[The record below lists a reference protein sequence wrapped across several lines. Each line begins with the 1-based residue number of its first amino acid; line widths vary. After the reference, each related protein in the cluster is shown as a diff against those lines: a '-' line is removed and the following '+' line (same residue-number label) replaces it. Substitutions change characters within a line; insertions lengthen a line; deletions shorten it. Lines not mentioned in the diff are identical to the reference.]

1 MADDPESPGRPQQNR
16 RETQSLFG
24 RNAVVRSKPRG
35 QIFWSIGVIAALAVI
50 VAVMVQFGPTP
61 STKRSFLRD
70 WLAERRQVQRQRDME
85 ENLQHV
91 QQVKRQSEA
100 LQQKSK
106 VESEAA
112 WSEFN
117 KRMQSPQQTAPQE
130 TQTEERLASLKND
143 GSSAAPE
150 DKQSLA
156 AHHDAVVWLSL
167 SPDGSQLLSASTDK
181 SIKLWDVKTG
191 LLAKDVG
198 RHGDMVRSALF
209 LPGGDK
215 VLSGAD
221 DGLIDIWSVGE
232 GRLENTL
239 VAREYGGVRGL
250 AVSAD
255 GTLAVSSHESGTV
268 VVWNLKERRKL
279 HVLNGHQ
286 WPANA
291 VAISPDGKLV
301 VSGDIDGVIRTW
313 DIQTG
318 KSLRLWKGH
327 ERGIYGAAFLPDGKQ
342 AVTASGD
349 GMLKLWNVNTG
360 REVRSFPGHAGTV
373 YAVSVS
379 ADGKEM
385 LSGSLDATA
394 RLWDLATGEEL
405 AFFDNSGSRIYS
417 VALLGD
423 GSVAI
428 GDETGTIKIYC
439 WQGRRYADPCGKG
452 RPIAASFRDRPK
464 RSVSCAGMD

>member
-1 MADDPESPGRPQQNR
+1 MTE
-16 RETQSLFG
+16 FG
-24 RNAVVRSKPRG
+24 RAGRQTVARCPPRCG
-35 QIFWSIGVIAALAVI
+35 
-50 VAVMVQFGPTP
+50 
-61 STKRSFLRD
+61 
-70 WLAERRQVQRQRDME
+70 
-85 ENLQHV
+85 
-91 QQVKRQSEA
+91 
-100 LQQKSK
+100 
-106 VESEAA
+106 
-112 WSEFN
+112 
-117 KRMQSPQQTAPQE
+117 
-130 TQTEERLASLKND
+130 RLAFT
-143 GSSAAPE
+143 
-150 DKQSLA
+150 LA
-156 AHHDAVVWLSL
+156 GRKAT
-167 SPDGSQLLSASTDK
+167 LSASTDK

-198 RHGDMVRSALF
+198 RHGEMVRSAVF
-209 LPGGDK
+209 LAGGGK

-239 VAREYGGVRGL
+239 VAREHGGVRGL

-268 VVWNLKERRKL
+268 IVWDLKERRKL

-291 VAISPDGKLV
+291 VAISPDGKLA

-327 ERGIYGAAFLPDGKQ
+327 ERGVYGAAFLPDGKQ

-349 GMLKLWNVNTG
+349 GMLKLWNGKRAGGPQSSRPRRYGLCGIGIG
-360 REVRSFPGHAGTV
+360 RRE
-373 YAVSVS
+373 
-379 ADGKEM
+379 KM

-405 AFFDNSGSRIYS
+405 AFFDNFGSPHLQRRASG
-417 VALLGD
+417 
-423 GSVAI
+423 
-428 GDETGTIKIYC
+428 
-439 WQGRRYADPCGKG
+439 
-452 RPIAASFRDRPK
+452 
-464 RSVSCAGMD
+464 

>member
-1 MADDPESPGRPQQNR
+1 MADDPGSPGRPQQNR
-16 RETQSLFG
+16 RETQSRFG

-35 QIFWSIGVIAALAVI
+35 KIFWSIGVIAALAVI

-61 STKRSFLRD
+61 STKRSFVRD
-70 WLAERRQVQRQRDME
+70 WLAERRQVQKQRDME

-100 LQQKSK
+100 LLQKSK

-143 GSSAAPE
+143 GNSAAPE

-198 RHGDMVRSALF
+198 RHGEMVRSALF

-255 GTLAVSSHESGTV
+255 GTLAVSSHEFRHRRCVEPEGTPQAACTERPPV
-268 VVWNLKERRKL
+268 AGKRRGNIAGRQARRFRGHRRRDPDLGHSDRKIATAVEGPRAGHLRCGVPSRWQAGGNRERRW
-279 HVLNGHQ
+279 HAEIVEREYRPGGSQ
-286 WPANA
+286 FSRP
-291 VAISPDGKLV
+291 
-301 VSGDIDGVIRTW
+301 RRY
-313 DIQTG
+313 
-318 KSLRLWKGH
+318 RLC
-327 ERGIYGAAFLPDGKQ
+327 GIG
-342 AVTASGD
+342 
-349 GMLKLWNVNTG
+349 
-360 REVRSFPGHAGTV
+360 
-373 YAVSVS
+373 
-379 ADGKEM
+379 
-385 LSGSLDATA
+385 
-394 RLWDLATGEEL
+394 
-405 AFFDNSGSRIYS
+405 I
-417 VALLGD
+417 
-423 GSVAI
+423 
-428 GDETGTIKIYC
+428 
-439 WQGRRYADPCGKG
+439 GRRE
-452 RPIAASFRDRPK
+452 K
-464 RSVSCAGMD
+464 RC